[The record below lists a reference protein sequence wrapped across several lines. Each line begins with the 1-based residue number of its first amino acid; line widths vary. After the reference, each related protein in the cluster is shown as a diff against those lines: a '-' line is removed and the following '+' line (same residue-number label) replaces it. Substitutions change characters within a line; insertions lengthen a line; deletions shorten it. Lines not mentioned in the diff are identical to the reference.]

1 MWLKYILLI
10 NIFLIYYASAGPK
23 VKPSRFNEE
32 GFNFDDVVIP
42 KFVPNTLSF
51 RLPNNTVPIH
61 YDVSLLT
68 DIHLGNFDFFGT
80 VTIDIR
86 VVEAT
91 ETITVHYRQS
101 TISSIDLLNLN
112 GQIIESNVDYE
123 QIEEVEFLVI
133 KPRTALLELNQYKVV
148 IRYRAL
154 LRTDDYGFYR
164 ASYFNEEGKR
174 IWLATTQ
181 FQATDA
187 RHAFP
192 W

>member
-10 NIFLIYYASAGPK
+10 NIFLIYYVSAGPK
-23 VKPSRFNEE
+23 VKLNRFIDEN
-32 GFNFDDVVIP
+32 FNFDDVVIP
-42 KFVPNTLSF
+42 KFTPSALSF

-61 YDVSLLT
+61 YDISLLT

-91 ETITVHYRQS
+91 ETITIHYRQS
-101 TISSIDLLNLN
+101 AISGIDLLNLN
-112 GQIIESNVDYE
+112 GQILESNVDFE

-133 KPRTALLELNQYKVV
+133 KPRTRLLEFNQYKVV
-148 IRYRAL
+148 IRYRAV

-164 ASYFNEEGKR
+164 ASYLNEEGKR
-174 IWLATTQ
+174 IWVATTQ

>member
-1 MWLKYILLI
+1 MWLKYIFLI

-23 VKPSRFNEE
+23 VKLNRFIDED
-32 GFNFDDVVIP
+32 FNFDDVVIP
-42 KFVPNTLSF
+42 KFTPSALSF

-80 VTIDIR
+80 VIIDIR

-91 ETITVHYRQS
+91 ETITIHYRQS
-101 TISSIDLLNLN
+101 TISGIDLLNIN
-112 GQIIESNVDYE
+112 GQTLESNVDFE

-133 KPRTALLELNQYKVV
+133 KPRTRLPEFSQYKVV
-148 IRYRAL
+148 IRYRAV

-164 ASYFNEEGKR
+164 ASYLNEEGKR
-174 IWLATTQ
+174 IWVATTQ

>member
-23 VKPSRFNEE
+23 VKISRFNEDD
-32 GFNFDDVVIP
+32 FNFDDVVIP
-42 KFVPNTLSF
+42 KFNPSALSF

-86 VVEAT
+86 VVEET
-91 ETITVHYRQS
+91 ETITIHYRQLA
-101 TISSIDLLNLN
+101 ISSIDLLDFSGRIL
-112 GQIIESNVDYE
+112 ESNVNFE

-133 KPRTALLELNQYKVV
+133 KPRLMLIELNRYKVV
-148 IRYRAL
+148 IRYRGL

-164 ASYFNEEGKR
+164 ASYFNEEGRR
-174 IWLATTQ
+174 IWVATTQ

>member
-10 NIFLIYYASAGPK
+10 NIFLIYHASAGPK
-23 VKPSRFNEE
+23 VKINRFNDED
-32 GFNFDDVVIP
+32 FNFDDVVIP
-42 KFVPNTLSF
+42 KFNSSALSF

-61 YDVSLLT
+61 YDISLLT
-68 DIHLGNFDFFGT
+68 DIHVGNFDFFGT
-80 VTIDIR
+80 VTIDLR
-86 VVEAT
+86 VVEQT

-101 TISSIDLLNLN
+101 TVSSIDLLNIN
-112 GQIIESNVDYE
+112 GQLIESNVDYE

-133 KPRTALLELNQYKVV
+133 KPRTRLIVFNQYKVV
-148 IRYRAL
+148 IRYRAV

-164 ASYFNEEGKR
+164 ASYLNEEGKR
-174 IWLATTQ
+174 IWVATTQ